1 VRPAPEPTPHARLHE
16 LQRRWQSEE
25 RAIATVLGELEA
37 DLEELLRDV
46 AFQRIV
52 GEQQPQLLRRCAE
65 LRGEC
70 EALAT
75 ELAHVRLALVGVT
88 AELLAPDPADC
99 GPWFERTPA

>member
-1 VRPAPEPTPHARLHE
+1 MRPAPEASPQARLLE

-25 RAIATVLGELEA
+25 RAIATVLGELEV

-46 AFQRIV
+46 AFHRIV
-52 GEQQPQLLRRCAE
+52 GESPPQLLRRCTE

-88 AELLAPDPADC
+88 AELVAPGADC
-99 GPWFERTPA
+99 ERWFERTPA